1 MLLSGLI
8 NQYKIYLAG
17 LILIITFW
25 AGYKLA
31 DTLQKSQQVQQ
42 YHSLLKTIKDNDAKS
57 RQVIAELQEKNNK
70 QILITN
76 KLTERLK
83 NVKIFSNTGN
93 FTDDAV
99 RLWNDSLKGIESPV
113 SKDSSGTSSIS
124 TASSNITID
133 DAMHNKI
140 VNDAI
145 CNGIRDQ
152 LISIIKWDKEVWH
165 DFDSA
170 GNLK

>member
-1 MLLSGLI
+1 MYSSLI
-8 NQYKIYLAG
+8 Q
-17 LILIITFW
+17 
-25 AGYKLA
+25 
-31 DTLQKSQQVQQ
+31 
-42 YHSLLKTIKDNDAKS
+42 TIKDNDTKS

-83 NVKIFSNTGN
+83 NVKIFSNTGY
-93 FTDDAV
+93 FTNDAV
-99 RLWNDSLKGIESPV
+99 RLWNDSLKGLESSVP
-113 SKDSSGTSSIS
+113 SDSSGTTALS
-124 TASSNITID
+124 TTPSNITVE

-170 GNLK
+170 GNTK

>member
-1 MLLSGLI
+1 MYSSLI
-8 NQYKIYLAG
+8 Q
-17 LILIITFW
+17 
-25 AGYKLA
+25 
-31 DTLQKSQQVQQ
+31 
-42 YHSLLKTIKDNDAKS
+42 TIKDNDTKS

-83 NVKIFSNTGN
+83 NVKIFSNTGY
-93 FTDDAV
+93 FTNDAV
-99 RLWNDSLKGIESPV
+99 RLWNDSLKGLESSVP
-113 SKDSSGTSSIS
+113 SDSSGTTALS
-124 TASSNITID
+124 TTTSNITIE
-133 DAMHNKI
+133 DAMHNKV

-170 GNLK
+170 GNTK

>member
-1 MLLSGLI
+1 M
-8 NQYKIYLAG
+8 
-17 LILIITFW
+17 
-25 AGYKLA
+25 
-31 DTLQKSQQVQQ
+31 QQ

-70 QILITN
+70 QIIITN
-76 KLTERLK
+76 KLTERLR
-83 NVKIFSNTGN
+83 NVKIFSNTGY
-93 FTDDAV
+93 FTNDAV

-124 TASSNITID
+124 TTPSDITID